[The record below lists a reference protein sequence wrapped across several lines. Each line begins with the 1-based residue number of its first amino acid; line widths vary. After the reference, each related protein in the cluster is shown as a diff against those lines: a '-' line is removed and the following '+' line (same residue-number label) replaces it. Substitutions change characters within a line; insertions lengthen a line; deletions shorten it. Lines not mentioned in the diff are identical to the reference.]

1 MKMLQRYSIVNYK
14 IIKYIILILT
24 LFLFPK
30 IIYSHDYYLGK
41 LTIDHP
47 YIIKPMP
54 GMKAASGYLVITN
67 KGNESEYLINIES
80 LFSKNIELHEMSMVG
95 DVMNMKKISNGLE
108 IPSGKEIELKPG
120 GFHIMFKNLNKELL
134 TGSKEKVILHFK
146 NTGKIIVSFEI
157 SDIKKHS
164 H

>member
-1 MKMLQRYSIVNYK
+1 VNYR
-14 IIKYIILILT
+14 IIKYFNIILILIV
-24 LFLFPK
+24 FFSPK
-30 IIYSHDYYLGK
+30 NIYSHDYYLGK

-47 YIIKPMP
+47 YIVKPMP
-54 GMKAASGYLVITN
+54 GMKAASGYLVIKN
-67 KGNESEYLINIES
+67 KGKESEYLINLES
-80 LFSKNIELHEMSMVG
+80 LFSKNIELHEMTMVG
-95 DVMNMKKISNGLE
+95 DVMKMKKLSNGLE
-108 IPSGKEIELKPG
+108 IPSGKEILLKPG

-146 NTGKIIVSFEI
+146 NTGKIIVNFEI

>member
-1 MKMLQRYSIVNYK
+1 MNYR
-14 IIKYIILILT
+14 IIKYFNIILILIV
-24 LFLFPK
+24 FFSPK
-30 IIYSHDYYLGK
+30 NIYSHDYYLGK

-47 YIIKPMP
+47 YIVKPMP
-54 GMKAASGYLVITN
+54 GMKAASGYLVIKN
-67 KGNESEYLINIES
+67 KGKESEYLINLES
-80 LFSKNIELHEMSMVG
+80 LFSKNIELHEMTMVG
-95 DVMNMKKISNGLE
+95 DVMKMKKLSNGLE
-108 IPSGKEIELKPG
+108 IPSGKEILLKPG

-146 NTGKIIVSFEI
+146 NTGKIIVNFEI

>member
-1 MKMLQRYSIVNYK
+1 MKMQSRYNRVNYR

-24 LFLFPK
+24 VFLFSNN
-30 IIYSHDYYLGK
+30 IYSHDYYLGK

-47 YIIKPMP
+47 YIVKPMP
-54 GMKAASGYLVITN
+54 GMKSATGYLVIKN
-67 KGNESEYLINIES
+67 KGNESEYLINLES
-80 LFSKNIELHEMSMVG
+80 LFSKNIELHEMTMVG
-95 DVMNMKKISNGLE
+95 DVMKMKKLSNGLE

-120 GFHIMFKNLNKELL
+120 GLHVMFKNLNKELL
-134 TGSKEKVILHFK
+134 TGSKEKVILYFK

>member
-1 MKMLQRYSIVNYK
+1 MNYR
-14 IIKYIILILT
+14 IIKYFNIILILIV
-24 LFLFPK
+24 FFSPK
-30 IIYSHDYYLGK
+30 NIYSHDYYLGK

-47 YIIKPMP
+47 YIVKPMP
-54 GMKAASGYLVITN
+54 GMKAASGYLVIKN
-67 KGNESEYLINIES
+67 KGKESEYLINLES
-80 LFSKNIELHEMSMVG
+80 LFSKNIELHEMTMVG
-95 DVMNMKKISNGLE
+95 DVMKMKKLSNGLE
-108 IPSGKEIELKPG
+108 IPSGKEIVLKPG

-146 NTGKIIVSFEI
+146 NTGKIIVNFEI

>member
-1 MKMLQRYSIVNYK
+1 MKMLQRYNRVNYK
-14 IIKYIILILT
+14 IIKYILLILT
-24 LFLFPK
+24 FFMFPK
-30 IIYSHDYYLGK
+30 IIFSHDYYLGK

-54 GMKAASGYLVITN
+54 GMKTASGYLVVKN
-67 KGNESEYLINIES
+67 KGDESEYLVNIES
-80 LFSKNIELHEMSMVG
+80 LFSKNIELHEMSMEG
-95 DVMNMKKISNGLE
+95 DVMKMKKLSNGLE
-108 IPSGKEIELKPG
+108 IPSGEEIELKPG

-134 TGSKEKVILHFK
+134 TGSKEKAILHFK

>member
-1 MKMLQRYSIVNYK
+1 MKMKSRYNRVNYR

-24 LFLFPK
+24 VFLFPK
-30 IIYSHDYYLGK
+30 YIYSHDYYLGK

-47 YIIKPMP
+47 YMVKPMP
-54 GMKAASGYLVITN
+54 GMKSASGYLVIKN
-67 KGNESEYLINIES
+67 KGNQSEYLINLES
-80 LFSKNIELHEMSMVG
+80 LFSKNIELHEITMVG
-95 DVMNMKKISNGLE
+95 DVMKMKKLSNGIE

-120 GFHIMFKNLNKELL
+120 GLHVMFKNLNKELL
-134 TGSKEKVILHFK
+134 TGSKEKVILYFK

>member
-1 MKMLQRYSIVNYK
+1 MKMLQRHSIVNYK

-24 LFLFPK
+24 VLIFPK

-54 GMKAASGYLVITN
+54 GMKAASGYLVIKN

-80 LFSKNIELHEMSMVG
+80 LFSKNIELHEMTMVG